1 MPCAAHVILLCLVKL
16 LCFALLQFIYFSHFR
31 YRYGE

>member
-1 MPCAAHVILLCLVKL
+1 LRSSRDFAMLIVKL
-16 LCFALLQFIYFSHFR
+16 LCFALLQFIYFSYFR